1 MQATDWELPT
11 NVGRCI
17 RNLVRQF
24 PYLNHPVLHN
34 NQKKNLIFQETKLL
48 LSKCECL
55 FWGTVFVNGDGRVT
69 LCLSRACYFSLVLL
83 SPFLQQQNL
92 FRPKCL
98 YKNSTYVTCIMLF
111 QEGIEKKYS
120 AELLQKTI
128 FVPCIIA
135 LSLLLHY
142 GRRTECK

>member
-55 FWGTVFVNGDGRVT
+55 FLGYS
-69 LCLSRACYFSLVLL
+69 LCQWRWQSYSV
-83 SPFLQQQNL
+83 SQQ
-92 FRPKCL
+92 
-98 YKNSTYVTCIMLF
+98 
-111 QEGIEKKYS
+111 
-120 AELLQKTI
+120 
-128 FVPCIIA
+128 
-135 LSLLLHY
+135 SLLLFIGFVVTLHTTAKFIQTKVPLQEFYLCHMHHVISRGNRKKILCRIAAENNFCSLHY
-142 GRRTECK
+142 CFISSTSLWPQN